1 MKWKTAGRFGR
12 CVSPGASYVRPF
24 TTFRGALTGPRDP
37 EPLTTKV
44 NRASDSPPA
53 IQGDNFYTQ
62 GIGVVDTTIS
72 TTDRWD
78 PSL

>member
-1 MKWKTAGRFGR
+1 MKWKTAGRFG
-12 CVSPGASYVRPF
+12 P
-24 TTFRGALTGPRDP
+24 
-37 EPLTTKV
+37 V

-62 GIGVVDTTIS
+62 GIGVVDTIIS
-72 TTDRWD
+72 TTNRWD